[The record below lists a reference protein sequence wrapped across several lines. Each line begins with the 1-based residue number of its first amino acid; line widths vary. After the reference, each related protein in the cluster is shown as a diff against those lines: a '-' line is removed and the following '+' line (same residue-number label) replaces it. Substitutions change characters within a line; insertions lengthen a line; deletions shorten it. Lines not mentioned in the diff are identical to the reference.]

1 MLTIHLAVG
10 HWTTGLRGQEASRR
24 EPTREALPEADL
36 DSCDFAREP
45 LSRVFKIRR
54 RSFSPGGHVTLRGV
68 TSDEPLSL
76 SGGGHLFKAS
86 LGFHMF
92 RVEVPHLPEGPSA
105 SQTCCASSGLPSL

>member
-1 MLTIHLAVG
+1 MNRPEG
-10 HWTTGLRGQEASRR
+10 RSRR
-24 EPTREALPEADL
+24 LTSTAVTLHVSP
-36 DSCDFAREP
+36 CHVFA
-45 LSRVFKIRR
+45 VFKIRR

-92 RVEVPHLPEGPSA
+92 HAEVLPLPEGPSA
-105 SQTCCASSGLPSL
+105 SQT

>member
-1 MLTIHLAVG
+1 MT
-10 HWTTGLRGQEASRR
+10 S
-24 EPTREALPEADL
+24 
-36 DSCDFAREP
+36 
-45 LSRVFKIRR
+45 
-54 RSFSPGGHVTLRGV
+54 RGV